1 MRLKLPFL
9 LFFVYSFTWSQI
21 TFSPPSTTAGTFKV
35 PAGVT
40 SLSVECWGAGGGG
53 GGVTSTLAS
62 LWAGGGGG
70 GGAYSKVIALTVT
83 PASTLNYKVGDGG
96 TGFSGANNGADGEQT
111 FFSTVVANGGA
122 GGKFGNPT
130 LGAGGAGG
138 AASGTGIKYSG
149 GNGATAALLSV
160 VSINSGGGGGGAGT
174 TANGGNTNNAT
185 GGTAGVS
192 GGGAGADGVLA
203 VGDGKDGATPGGGG
217 SGAASL
223 LSLGATRKG
232 GNGGNGKLNVVYTCP
247 TYGLTSATTADDL
260 CLTAGTTTLVRL
272 TGGASLPNGD
282 YVVTYSRT
290 NPNAAGLTATM
301 SVTGGTGTGTFTAVG
316 LNIAGTSTITVTN
329 LTSEACTNTTST
341 FNTVTINVYA
351 ASIGGTIDTPAA
363 ICSGNTS
370 GLLTLSGHT
379 GSVVKWQYAVSPFS
393 TWTDIL
399 TATTNTFTSD
409 ALTQTTQFRAVVKN
423 GVCDA
428 LNSAATTV
436 TVNPSPTIA
445 TTGIANTICYNVGA
459 QTATLPYTA
468 TTNTPINY
476 SITWNAAA
484 NTAGLVNQGGT
495 AFGFSSGGGNLNT
508 IVIPAG
514 VPANTYSGNMTI
526 LNANCSVTQPIQ
538 ITINALSVGGTI
550 DTPAAICSGNTSG
563 LLTLSDYTG
572 TITGWESSVAP
583 FSSWTP
589 IANTINTYTSG
600 TLTQTTQFRAIVKN
614 GVCDAV
620 NSATTTVTVNPLP
633 TIATTGTLDNI
644 CFNTGVQTATL
655 PYSATTNTPLN
666 YSIIWNAAAN
676 TAGLVN
682 QGVTA
687 FAFSS
692 GGGNLNTIEIPAG
705 VAANTYSGVMTIQ
718 NVNCSVTQLI
728 QLTIVPKPSEP
739 IPGTVTEPTCVTSTG
754 SVTLSGL
761 PASVTW
767 IIKQIGTVS
776 TTYTGT
782 GTTYNVSNLI
792 PGNYAFTVEYVGSCI
807 STSSASVI
815 VNNLVTNSYTNTGW
829 SNGSPTINQ
838 NLIFASNYTTTG
850 GGLENINGCTCVV
863 NSGINVVISSD
874 DTLTINKAIV
884 NNGGTLTF
892 ENNASLVQIANVA
905 NTGNI
910 IYKRISKPMKNF
922 DFTCWASPVTGQ
934 TLFNLSPNT
943 LSDKYLSYT
952 ATGWKTEPPITTVMI
967 PGKGYGIRT
976 PKAKLWPNG
985 ENVVFPYS
993 QPVQFIGV
1001 PNNGNISGGAVVAG
1015 ITYLIGNPYPS
1026 AIDAD
1031 AFLFENP
1038 NNSAILEGIIYF
1050 WTHNTDISLN
1060 GGKYSSADYASY
1072 NGIGGT
1078 MTLPAASGGSVPNG
1092 KIAAGQSFFAKA
1104 TNNGSVVFNNE
1115 MRISGDNH
1123 HFFKPAKSS
1132 KSNAFERHRLWL
1144 NMTNT
1149 GGAFKQLLIG
1159 YIQGATNGFDSDFDG
1174 VSLNANLFIDF
1185 YSINLGSNLVI
1196 QGRALPFTDSDL
1208 VPLGY
1213 STIIEGEFTISIGQA
1228 DGKLG
1233 NQPVYLEDKL
1243 TNTINDLRESDYT
1256 FKTKTGIFNNR
1267 FVLRYTNKTLGIDD
1281 FESDNNVLVWIDNKN
1296 IRLHSAKENINK
1308 VFIYD
1313 VLGRLIYND
1322 SAISAPEVI
1331 ISNLKFK
1338 DEVLLAKIVL
1348 MNNHIITK
1356 KIITTSK

>member
-1 MRLKLPFL
+1 MRLKLLFL
-9 LFFVYSFTWSQI
+9 LFFVFSFTWSQT
-21 TFSPPSTTAGTFKV
+21 TFTPSSTTAGTFKV

-53 GGVTSTLAS
+53 GGVTSALAS

-70 GGAYSKVIALTVT
+70 GGAYSKVVALTVT
-83 PASTLNYKVGDGG
+83 PANTLNYKVGAGG
-96 TGFSGANNGADGEQT
+96 TGFSGAINGADGEQT
-111 FFSTVVANGGA
+111 FFSTVVANGGT

-149 GNGATAALLSV
+149 GNGATAALLSA

-174 TANGGNTNNAT
+174 TANGGSTNNAT

-203 VGDGKDGATPGGGG
+203 VGDGKDGAMPGGGG

-223 LSLGATRKG
+223 LSLGSTRKG
-232 GNGGNGKLNVVYTCP
+232 GNGGNGTLNVVYTCP
-247 TYGLTSATTADDL
+247 TYGLTSATTADDF
-260 CLTAGTTTLVRL
+260 CLAAGTTTLVRL

-282 YVVTYSRT
+282 YVVTYTRSS
-290 NPNAAGLTATM
+290 PNAAGLTAAM

-329 LTSEACTNTTST
+329 LTSEACTNTIGT

-351 ASIGGTIDTPAA
+351 ASIGGTINTPAA

-370 GLLTLSGHT
+370 GLLTLSDHT

-409 ALTQTTQFRAVVKN
+409 PLTQTTQFRAVVKN

-436 TVNPSPTIA
+436 TVNPSPTIT
-445 TTGIANTICYNVGA
+445 TTGIANTICYNAGG
-459 QTATLPYTA
+459 QTATLAYDA
-468 TTNTPINY
+468 TTDTPINY
-476 SITWNAAA
+476 SIT
-484 NTAGLVNQGGT
+484 
-495 AFGFSSGGGNLNT
+495 
-508 IVIPAG
+508 
-514 VPANTYSGNMTI
+514 
-526 LNANCSVTQPIQ
+526 
-538 ITINALSVGGTI
+538 
-550 DTPAAICSGNTSG
+550 
-563 LLTLSDYTG
+563 
-572 TITGWESSVAP
+572 
-583 FSSWTP
+583 
-589 IANTINTYTSG
+589 
-600 TLTQTTQFRAIVKN
+600 
-614 GVCDAV
+614 
-620 NSATTTVTVNPLP
+620 
-633 TIATTGTLDNI
+633 
-644 CFNTGVQTATL
+644 
-655 PYSATTNTPLN
+655 
-666 YSIIWNAAAN
+666 WNAAAN

-692 GGGNLNTIEIPAG
+692 GGGNLNTVEVPAG
-705 VAANTYSGVMTIQ
+705 VTANTYSGIMTIQ
-718 NVNCSVTQLI
+718 NVNCSVTQPI
-728 QLTIVPKPSEP
+728 QLTILPKPSEP
-739 IPGTVTEPTCVTSTG
+739 IPGTVTEPTCVTPTG

-767 IIKQIGTVS
+767 IIKQTGTVS
-776 TTYTGT
+776 TTYTDT
-782 GTTYNVSNLI
+782 GTAYNVSNLI
-792 PGNYAFTVEYVGSCI
+792 PGNYAFTVEYAGSCI
-807 STSSASVI
+807 SPSSASVT

-850 GGLENINGCTCVV
+850 GGLENINGCTCMV

-1001 PNNGNISGGAVVAG
+1001 PNNGTISGGAVVAG
-1015 ITYLIGNPYPS
+1015 NSYLIGNPYPS

-1031 AFLFENP
+1031 VFLFENT
-1038 NNSAILEGIIYF
+1038 NNSAVLEGIIYF

-1174 VSLNANLFIDF
+1174 ISLNANAFIDF

-1196 QGRALPFTDSDL
+1196 QGRALPFTDSDV

-1213 STIIEGEFTISIGQA
+1213 CTIIEGEFTISIGQA
-1228 DGKLG
+1228 DGMLG

-1243 TNTINDLRESDYT
+1243 TNTINDLRKSDYT
-1256 FKTKTGIFNNR
+1256 FKTRIGVFNNR
-1267 FVLRYTNKTLGIDD
+1267 FILRYINKTLGTDD

-1296 IRLHSAKENINK
+1296 IKLHSAKENIHK

-1313 VLGRLIYND
+1313 ISGRLIYNN
-1322 SAISAPEVI
+1322 SAISTSELT